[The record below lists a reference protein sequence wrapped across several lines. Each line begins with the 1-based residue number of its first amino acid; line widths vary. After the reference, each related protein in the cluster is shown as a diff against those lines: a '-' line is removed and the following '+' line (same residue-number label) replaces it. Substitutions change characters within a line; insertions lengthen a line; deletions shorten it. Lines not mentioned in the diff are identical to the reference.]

1 MERSR
6 SVVVSGSGM
15 DTVVLPR
22 RIRLP
27 KLDLAKVEHVGKSA
41 MRNIRSLAGR
51 AQRVVDYSIKSNV
64 DATHSNR
71 VVVSDDSMKCW
82 QTSAIIVAG

>member
-1 MERSR
+1 
-6 SVVVSGSGM
+6 M

-22 RIRLP
+22 SIR
-27 KLDLAKVEHVGKSA
+27 LAKVEHVGEVSNEGFVRWLVA
-41 MRNIRSLAGR
+41 PT
-51 AQRVVDYSIKSNV
+51 RVVDYSIKSNM